1 MKTVS
6 RLTARREAVLKA
18 IVGEYIATALPVPSE
33 TIVQKYKLD
42 ISPATVRNEMVVLE
56 KEGYISRPHTSAGGV
71 PLDRGYRYYVE
82 SLLETREL
90 PAKERLLIQH
100 LFHQV
105 ESHLEEWTKV
115 AAAISSRMASN
126 AALAT
131 IPKAPQCRFKHMEL
145 VALHEFVALLVLVLQ
160 EARLKQQL
168 LALDAAYSQEQL
180 WAAANHLNSTY
191 GGLTS
196 RQVAMLK
203 VELSPLEK
211 QVARTVTSVMQTE
224 DKQEYEELYV
234 DGLRHILRQPEFA
247 REARWQALLAI
258 LEERSLA
265 KALLPSLGDE
275 EGVRV
280 FIGDENRDEAIRDCS
295 LVVSRYGVPGEIS
308 GVIGVL
314 GPMRMRY
321 DYTIATVSY
330 ISALMSELVAELRG
344 QDKN

>member
-1 MKTVS
+1 MKIVS
-6 RLTARREAVLKA
+6 RLTARREAILRA

-33 TIVQKYKLD
+33 TMVQKYKLD
-42 ISPATVRNEMVVLE
+42 VSPATVRNEMVVLE
-56 KEGYISRPHTSAGGV
+56 KEGYISRPHTSAGGI
-71 PLDRGYRYYVE
+71 PLERGYRYYVE

-90 PAKERLLIQH
+90 PARERLMIQH

-105 ESHLEEWTKV
+105 ERHLEEWTRL
-115 AAAISSRMASN
+115 AAAISARLASN

-131 IPKAPQCRFKHMEL
+131 IPKAPQCRFRHMEL
-145 VALHEFVALLVLVLQ
+145 IALQEFVALLVLVLQ

-180 WAAANHLNSTY
+180 WAVANHLNSTY
-191 GGLTS
+191 GGLS
-196 RQVAMLK
+196 SGQIAKLK

-211 QVARTVTSVMQTE
+211 DVTKTVTSVMQAE

-234 DGLRHILRQPEFA
+234 DGLRHILRQPEFS
-247 REARWQALLAI
+247 REARWQALLEI

-265 KALLPSLGDE
+265 RALLPSLGEE

-295 LVVSRYGVPGEIS
+295 LVVSQYGVPGEIS

-321 DYTIATVSY
+321 GYTIATVRY
-330 ISALMSELVAELRG
+330 VSALMSELVAGLRG
-344 QDKN
+344 QREN